1 MGIYKTERLPP
12 RLILKMKIC
21 LVQVDDVRDYSTRLI
36 PLGPLHVGS
45 ALKKAGYSVEI
56 IHCTQEDIDKKAE
69 KILEEEPL
77 FVGFSVITGIQT
89 LHSAIMSKR
98 IKRKSSVPII
108 WGGIHPSLLPES
120 CLKEDYIDMVVV
132 GEGEETI
139 IEVADMLKSKEPL
152 GDVKGIGYKRYQN
165 RMTSYNLNPPRPF
178 IKNLDEYRID
188 FKLLNMED
196 YLTSAEAGGY
206 KRITGYKSSRGCP
219 YDCGFCYNQRFN
231 KGQWRAYST
240 ETVLEDIE
248 FLKREYKID
257 GIRFYDDN
265 FYVDKKRAQA
275 ILRGIGIPA
284 YSEIRADMLDEKLAE
299 QIKDAGC
306 LGLLV
311 GIESGSD
318 RLLELVNK
326 RCKIEDL
333 MKKAELIAK
342 YKLPVTYSAIIGLP
356 TETKEETK
364 KTIDLLLSIY
374 DKSDKNNTVVVTG
387 VYLPYPGTSLYSLA
401 IKEGFNPPEATE
413 GWAGIDRSRHEFSL
427 PWINTEYGYRVRKY
441 FEFLS
446 YNIKFLNAW
455 FKFRIK
461 YNFFLFP
468 LDIMIIN
475 CLSNKIIE
483 DKSKSGK
490 WLKDIYRS
498 FLRGAS

>member
-1 MGIYKTERLPP
+1 
-12 RLILKMKIC
+12 MKIC

-36 PLGPLHVGS
+36 PLGPLQVGS
-45 ALKKAGYSVEI
+45 ALKKAGYDVEI
-56 IHCTQEDIDKKAE
+56 IHCTQEDIDKEAE

-98 IKRKSSVPII
+98 IKEKSSTPII
-108 WGGIHPSLLPES
+108 WGGIHPSLLPEM
-120 CLKEDYIDMVVV
+120 CLKEDYIDIVVI

-139 IEVADMLKSKEPL
+139 VELADRLKSKQPVN
-152 GDVKGIGYKRYQN
+152 DIKGIGYKGREDGKI
-165 RMTSYNLNPPRPF
+165 TYNLNPPRPF
-178 IKNLDEYRID
+178 ITNLDEYRID
-188 FKLLNMED
+188 FKLLNMEN
-196 YLTSAEAGGY
+196 YLTPAEAGRY

-231 KGQWRAYST
+231 KGQWRAYSPKV
-240 ETVLEDIE
+240 VLEDME
-248 FLKREYKID
+248 FLKREYRID

-284 YSEIRADMLDEKLAE
+284 SSEIRADMLDEKLAGE
-299 QIKDAGC
+299 IKDAGC

-318 RLLELVNK
+318 RLLELINK

-333 MKKAELIAK
+333 IKKIEIIAR

-374 DKSDKNNTVVVTG
+374 DKFDKNNTVIVTG

-401 IKEGFNPPEATE
+401 VKEGFNPPEATE
-413 GWAGIDRSRHEFSL
+413 GWAGIDRSRHKFSM
-427 PWINTEYGYRVRKY
+427 PWINTEYCYRVRKC

-461 YNFFLFP
+461 HNFFFFP
-468 LDIMIIN
+468 LDIIIVGY
-475 CLSNKIIE
+475 LSDKIIA
-483 DKSKSGK
+483 DKSRYGRRFKY
-490 WLKDIYRS
+490 IYHL
-498 FLRGAS
+498 FLRDRS